1 MYGGLF
7 GDLPAAKGEKGISA
21 AANIDGTKSIEGLGV
36 AAPGSE
42 ELPQRATPKDN
53 ASLSKDSSIVVVG
66 HMPPTTTTTTMM
78 KKTKT
83 GLAKSIG
90 TAGTTMAFVPTT
102 IKRKKAVTS
111 KPLFAAKPDKTIITS
126 SHATTSTTTTPTT
139 NESLSVANHASTPFA
154 LTTTIVEKMPHLH
167 GPVDIHAPQQF
178 LKESPLEFPLNNVG
192 TEGLNHS
199 LVQNEKED
207 DDEEEEVPILD
218 PYDPYV
224 PNDLLQYWDREAKK
238 EEQRQL
244 EAETQRAVEQQALLR
259 KRLEEERQE
268 LLQRQQ
274 QQGHGGGNLERL
286 ETTGRGRGVSNLP
299 AWLMAKAQHETQ
311 DRLGEHT

>member
-7 GDLPAAKGEKGISA
+7 GDLPAAKGDKGSSTTSHDGPQSIGGSSATDPEKQQLQQQQVVLRPEDDSKGGFNDVSA
-21 AANIDGTKSIEGLGV
+21 
-36 AAPGSE
+36 
-42 ELPQRATPKDN
+42 
-53 ASLSKDSSIVVVG
+53 VVVG
-66 HMPPTTTTTTMM
+66 HMPPTM

-90 TAGTTMAFVPTT
+90 TAGTSMAFVPTT

-111 KPLFAAKPDKTIITS
+111 TTHKPFVSVVKPD
-126 SHATTSTTTTPTT
+126 TTTTTT
-139 NESLSVANHASTPFA
+139 TTTTTDSSSIIANASTTQFT
-154 LTTTIVEKMPHLH
+154 LTTIVETVPPQL
-167 GPVDIHAPQQF
+167 GPVDIHAPQQS
-178 LKESPLEFPLNNVG
+178 LEDSSAEFPLHV
-192 TEGLNHS
+192 TERLNHHS
-199 LVQNEKED
+199 LINNIDETYEE
-207 DDEEEEVPILD
+207 DEEEPISD

-274 QQGHGGGNLERL
+274 QRQQQQGNGSLERL

-299 AWLMAKAQHETQ
+299 AWLVAAQHEKQRPPPQQ
-311 DRLGEHT
+311 DRLGENA